1 MHCAEVAPSIA
12 LVVLSEGHNSQL
24 SDLMHLALNSLQRIQ
39 VLGNG
44 FQRRQRS
51 QDIASEIPDKV
62 HMAIRGSTNQA
73 CGYVQVREI
82 SPHRGISIGF
92 RARLP
97 RVGPSTSSQSQIVR
111 PR

>member
-24 SDLMHLALNSLQRIQ
+24 SDLLHLALNSLQRIQ
-39 VLGNG
+39 LLGNG

-51 QDIASEIPDKV
+51 QDIASEIPDKI

-73 CGYVQVREI
+73 CGYAEVRGNDLCCI
-82 SPHRGISIGF
+82 RFGC
-92 RARLP
+92 
-97 RVGPSTSSQSQIVR
+97 
-111 PR
+111 